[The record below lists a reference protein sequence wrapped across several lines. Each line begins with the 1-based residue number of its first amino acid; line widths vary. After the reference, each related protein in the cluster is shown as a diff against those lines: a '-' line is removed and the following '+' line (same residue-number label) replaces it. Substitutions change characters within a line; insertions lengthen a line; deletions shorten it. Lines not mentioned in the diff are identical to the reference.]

1 MTAQLHLS
9 EEQIQGLADG
19 TLRGP
24 EGFAAREHCD
34 SCAACAAELAAF
46 AALTKSLDTLVDP
59 PVPADFTASV
69 LQAVSV
75 REAALVQRR
84 HTWYAAL
91 PAMAV
96 AAFAMVGWALSA
108 APTVHVDR
116 LIGTWSTM
124 RHVAAAA
131 SPVLQTLRLP
141 LGIGAFLFAV
151 AVLFLISRTIR
162 SNVSGAT
169 PASS

>member
-1 MTAQLHLS
+1 MTAPLHLS
-9 EEQIQGLADG
+9 EQQLQGLADG

-34 SCAACAAELAAF
+34 TCAACAAETEEF
-46 AALTKSLDTLVDP
+46 AALVKELDSLVDP
-59 PVPADFTASV
+59 LVPADFTASV

-75 REAALVQRR
+75 RETALLQRR
-84 HTWYAAL
+84 HTWYAAV
-91 PAMAV
+91 PALAV
-96 AAFAMVGWALSA
+96 AAFAMVGWALSV

-116 LIGTWSTM
+116 LIGTWTTM

-131 SPVLQTLRLP
+131 GPVLQTLRLP

-151 AVLFLISRTIR
+151 AVLFVLLRTIR
-162 SNVSGAT
+162 TNVSGPT

>member
-1 MTAQLHLS
+1 MTERLHLS

-34 SCAACAAELAAF
+34 ECAACAAETAAF
-46 AALTKSLDTLVDP
+46 AALVKNLDSLVDP
-59 PVPADFTASV
+59 LVPRDFTASV

-91 PAMAV
+91 PAVAV

-116 LIGTWSTM
+116 LIGTWTTM

-141 LGIGAFLFAV
+141 LGIGAFFFAL
-151 AVLFLISRTIR
+151 AVLFVLVRTIR
-162 SNVSGAT
+162 ANVSGPT

>member
-9 EEQIQGLADG
+9 EQEIQGLADG

-34 SCAACAAELAAF
+34 ACAACAAETEAF
-46 AALTKSLDTLVDP
+46 AALTKSLDSLVDP
-59 PVPADFTASV
+59 PVPADFTAGV

-75 REAALVQRR
+75 RESALVQRR
-84 HTWYAAL
+84 HTWYAAI

-96 AAFAMVGWALSA
+96 AAFAMVGWALSV
-108 APTVHVDR
+108 APAVHVDR
-116 LIGTWSTM
+116 LIGTWTTI

-131 SPVLQTLRLP
+131 GPVLQALRFP

-151 AVLFLISRTIR
+151 VVLFVLSRTIR
-162 SNVSGAT
+162 GNVSGPS

>member
-1 MTAQLHLS
+1 MTSLLHLS

-34 SCAACAAELAAF
+34 ECASCAAETEAF
-46 AALTKSLDTLVDP
+46 AALVKNLDSLVDP
-59 PVPADFTASV
+59 LVPADFTASV

-75 REAALVQRR
+75 REAALLQRR

-91 PAMAV
+91 PAVAV

-116 LIGTWSTM
+116 LIGTWTTM

-141 LGIGAFLFAV
+141 LGIGAFLFA
-151 AVLFLISRTIR
+151 AFVLFVLARTIR
-162 SNVSGAT
+162 TNVSGPS